1 MAVCAVDWHIWA
13 TEASISNGENFQT
26 LVVCWMIHRYL
37 EIASRQVFDGMPVKI
52 FILWNCSYHQTQAA
66 AVVSPLVPT
75 SFFLAPPQ
83 MATQGGALYSQL
95 SVMPLKS
102 NLIAPFV
109 SWKLLQ
115 DHNTV
120 KE

>member
-26 LVVCWMIHRYL
+26 LVVCWMIH
-37 EIASRQVFDGMPVKI
+37 
-52 FILWNCSYHQTQAA
+52 SYHQTQAA